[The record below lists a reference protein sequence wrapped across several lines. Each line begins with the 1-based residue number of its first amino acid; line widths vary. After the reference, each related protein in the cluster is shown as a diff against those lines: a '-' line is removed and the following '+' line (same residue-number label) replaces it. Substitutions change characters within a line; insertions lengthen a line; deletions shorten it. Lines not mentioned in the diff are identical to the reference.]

1 MNKLQTKFFLTKKK
15 EKIRYQ
21 FNKGKNPLA
30 VVFLHGLMSDL
41 TGAKVKKIRQICK
54 QSNISFL
61 AFEYTGHGKSSG
73 TFTDFGIADWIIQ
86 SKEIIEKVIKT
97 KKIIIIGSSMGSWI
111 GSYLIKKV
119 KKKIVGFIGIA
130 SAPDFTKEI
139 MWKNFSR
146 KVKKLIRSG
155 QIYKMPSSYNNFYP
169 ITLKLIESGNQSLI
183 LDKKIQ
189 CNFPIRLLHGL
200 KDKTVNEKFSIKLA
214 KVLISKDTQIFFQN
228 NGDHSLSTKQDLS
241 LIATQLL
248 RLFKNT
254 L

>member
-73 TFTDFGIADWIIQ
+73 AFTDCGIADWIIQ
-86 SKEIIEKVIKT
+86 SKEIIEKIIKT
-97 KKIIIIGSSMGSWI
+97 KKIIIIGSSM

-139 MWKNFSR
+139 MWKNFSV
-146 KVKKLIRSG
+146 KVKKLIRTG
-155 QIYKMPSSYNNFYP
+155 QIYKMPSNYNNFYP
-169 ITLKLIESGNQSLI
+169 ITSKLIESGNQSLI
-183 LDKKIQ
+183 LNKKIQ
-189 CNFPIRLLHGL
+189 SNFPIRLFHGL

-214 KVLISKDTQIFFQN
+214 KVLISKDTQIFFQSD
-228 NGDHSLSTKQDLS
+228 GDHSLSTKQDLS